1 MQGFEALL
9 RRLAGRG
16 PEGDGAA
23 PEGLRREVETSLT
36 PLIRCALERGVGA
49 PALVSWVRRTLPT
62 MQSGERTASA
72 LARQLCS
79 SLVRQLGPT
88 GGRRETVR
96 ELGPPRGRAVR
107 ETVLN

>member
-1 MQGFEALL
+1 MQGFETLL

-16 PEGDGAA
+16 PEESASPD
-23 PEGLRREVETSLT
+23 GLRREVETSLT

-96 ELGPPRGRAVR
+96 ERGPTAGRPARQTSLV
-107 ETVLN
+107 